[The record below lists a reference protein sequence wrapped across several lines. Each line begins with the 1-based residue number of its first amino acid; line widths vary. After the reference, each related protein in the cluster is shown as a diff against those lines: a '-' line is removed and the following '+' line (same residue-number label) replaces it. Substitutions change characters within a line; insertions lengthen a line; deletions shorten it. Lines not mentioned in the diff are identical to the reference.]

1 MHILRRI
8 ALFLLIL
15 PLLEVIVF
23 ALVAT
28 SIGFWNAIL
37 LAVVTSVAGGL
48 LLRAA
53 GQPRMRQFQNS
64 LAGGFEVS
72 SGATGLFTVLAGFL
86 LLLPGFLTDFVA
98 ILLLIPA
105 VRRLFGVA
113 IARSMRKP
121 DGPPATPGVV
131 DLEPGEWRDAAPGS
145 APGSR
150 PQDFLPP
157 NSPQTRRSSPA
168 NDSPWRKS

>member
-28 SIGFWNAIL
+28 SIGFWNAVL
-37 LAVVTSVAGGL
+37 LAIMTSVAGGL

-64 LAGGFEVS
+64 LAGGAEIS

-86 LLLPGFLTDFVA
+86 LLLPGFLTDFLA

-105 VRRLFGVA
+105 VRQLFGAA
-113 IARSMRKP
+113 IVRTMRRQ
-121 DGPPATPGVV
+121 GGTATPGVV
-131 DLEPGEWRDAAPGS
+131 DLEPGEWRDAAPE
-145 APGSR
+145 SR

-157 NSPQTRRSSPA
+157 NSRQSRPPSGT